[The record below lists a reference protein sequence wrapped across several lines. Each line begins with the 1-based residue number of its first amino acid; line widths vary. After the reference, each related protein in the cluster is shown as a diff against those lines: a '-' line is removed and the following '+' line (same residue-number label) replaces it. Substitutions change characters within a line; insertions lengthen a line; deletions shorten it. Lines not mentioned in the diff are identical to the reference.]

1 MCQGRGGE
9 AGGFS
14 EPKEKHVFLPEAKG
28 WIAGGDVSGD
38 SP

>member
-1 MCQGRGGE
+1 MCRGRGGE

-14 EPKEKHVFLPEAKG
+14 EPKEEHMFLAKAKG
-28 WIAGGDVSGD
+28 WIAGEGVSGD